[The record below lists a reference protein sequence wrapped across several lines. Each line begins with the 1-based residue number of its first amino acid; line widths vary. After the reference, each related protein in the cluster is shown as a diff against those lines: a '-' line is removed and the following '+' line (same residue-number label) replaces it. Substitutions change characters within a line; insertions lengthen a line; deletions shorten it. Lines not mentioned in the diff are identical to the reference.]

1 MDYEVRANFNDIV
14 TSSSYRN
21 PSPLI
26 PVESQSGLLSG
37 TNLNLSRSES
47 KQIEDVTNNNRFLVS
62 VKPPRYSHEG
72 YGTVA
77 SKALK
82 VCSVGFSKL
91 RIYGYISAV

>member
-1 MDYEVRANFNDIV
+1 MEYEVRANCNDIV
-14 TSSSYRN
+14 TSMSYRN
-21 PSPLI
+21 LSPLM
-26 PVESQSGLLSG
+26 PVELQSSLLSG

-47 KQIEDVTNNNRFLVS
+47 KQIEGFTNNNRFLVS
-62 VKPPRYSHEG
+62 AKPPRYSHEG

-91 RIYGYISAV
+91 HIH